1 MNKLPQIFELDR
13 YGLHVRL
20 VREED
25 AEFIVRLRT
34 DEKLGKYMHT
44 TDSNVDMQVAWLK
57 EYKKRE
63 SDGLDYY
70 FVFESPMNCPIGV
83 MRIYNVTETTF
94 TIGSWVFSKDSPKG
108 AAILADLITK
118 EIGHELFPESSCLW
132 DNMKGNTNVIRFGL
146 SFRPTLI
153 RETDTHLYFSC
164 SKENF
169 EKHKKVYL
177 RMYNYKN

>member
-1 MNKLPQIFELDR
+1 MNKLPENFELDR

-20 VREED
+20 VREDD

-34 DEKLGKYMHT
+34 DEKLGRYVHS
-44 TDSNVDMQVAWLK
+44 TDPSVEKQKSWLK

-63 SDGLDYY
+63 ENGEDYY
-70 FVFESPMNCPIGV
+70 FVFETPVQYPVGL
-83 MRIYNVTETTF
+83 MRIYDISDTAF
-94 TIGSWVFSKDSPKG
+94 TVGSWVFDKQSPKG

-118 EIGHELFPESSCLW
+118 EIGFELYPDSECLW

-146 SFRPTLI
+146 SFHPVLI
-153 RETDTHLYFSC
+153 NETVNQLFFSC

-169 EKHKKVYL
+169 EKYKKIYL
-177 RMYNYKN
+177 RMYNN